1 MVDRAFIQNRTLTL
15 QLHDGDHMVV
25 RPVVPEDKAILLE
38 GFARLSEESR
48 YRRFMGLKR
57 LTEKD
62 LRYLTEIDYM
72 DHFALIA
79 FDVDDEGKPGIAVA
93 RYVRDRADPSSAEAA
108 VTVLDDYHGRG
119 IGSILLG
126 MLGAVALENG
136 IDRFFGYVLVDNR
149 PAIDLFRALGAR
161 FKPDS
166 PGVERMEID
175 IPEQL
180 EELRKTPIYELLRAV
195 ARGEGPRFRGFTSP
209 EE

>member
-1 MVDRAFIQNRTLTL
+1 MVDPEFVKARTITL
-15 QLHDGDHMVV
+15 QLHDGDHLVV
-25 RPVVPEDKAILLE
+25 RPIVPEDKPLLLD
-38 GFARLSEESR
+38 GFTRLSEESR

-57 LTEKD
+57 LTERD
-62 LRYLTEIDYM
+62 LRYLTEIDYV

-79 FDVDDEGKPGIAVA
+79 FDIDDPGRPGVAVA

-108 VTVLDDYHGRG
+108 VTVVDDYHGRG
-119 IGSILLG
+119 IGSILLV

-136 IDRFFGYVLVDNR
+136 INRFFGYVLADNR

-161 FKPDS
+161 FRPDS

-180 EELRKTPIYELLRAV
+180 EELRKTPIYELLRAI
-195 ARGEGPRFRGFTSP
+195 ARGEGPAFRGYRP
-209 EE
+209 A